1 MKLSI
6 EDRLGQICQK
16 INDDGFYVG
25 FHSQEDFVNRPS
37 DTKKNI
43 EEEVS
48 FKKYNTFLHSPFEAV
63 NPHLETTVL
72 YKVDA
77 KLFKAFPIHWDK
89 KAFERFFM
97 PSVLVEKLSG
107 IVIVS
112 HRLKMLSFLWACY
125 DPIDQDEEH
134 LALWFNLE
142 RATQW
147 ASLVKFLD
155 ESRECPI
162 FHPNNLHSSYYSA
175 FACRRGRGIA
185 PWEICLSI
193 EDHWKNEI
201 LYKKV
206 CTHLDVDQLNSSI
219 LSLKSMIDR
228 QEKKILEFNNMID
241 AQIQEFEQYKIDVY
255 KSKVDAE
262 LQNIE

>member
-25 FHSQEDFVNRPS
+25 FYSQEDFVNRPS
-37 DTKKNI
+37 ETKKNI

-63 NPHLETTVL
+63 NPRLETTVL

-134 LALWFNLE
+134 LALWFNLK

-147 ASLVKFLD
+147 ASLVNFLD

-162 FHPNNLHSSYYSA
+162 FHPNPLHSSYYSS

-193 EDHWKNEI
+193 EDHWKNE
-201 LYKKV
+201 LLHSKV
-206 CTHLDVDQLNSSI
+206 RMMRTIEQVNLDI
-219 LSLKSMIDR
+219 LSAKTIIAR
-228 QEKKILEFNNMID
+228 QEKEIQKCNNMI
-241 AQIQEFEQYKIDVY
+241 AAKIQDFEQYNIDIY
-255 KSKVDAE
+255 ESKVNAE
-262 LQNIE
+262 LQNVE

>member
-25 FHSQEDFVNRPS
+25 FYSQEDFVNRPS
-37 DTKKNI
+37 ETKKNI

-63 NPHLETTVL
+63 NPRLETTVL

-134 LALWFNLE
+134 LALWFNLK

-147 ASLVKFLD
+147 ANLVNFLD

-162 FHPNNLHSSYYSA
+162 FHPNPLHSSYYSA

-193 EDHWKNEI
+193 EDHWKNE
-201 LYKKV
+201 LLHSKV
-206 CTHLDVDQLNSSI
+206 CMMRTIEQVNLDI
-219 LSLKSMIDR
+219 LSAKTIIAR
-228 QEKKILEFNNMID
+228 QEKEIQKCNNMI
-241 AQIQEFEQYKIDVY
+241 AAKIQDFEQYKIDVY
-255 KSKVDAE
+255 KSKVDAD
-262 LQNIE
+262 LLNFK

>member
-25 FHSQEDFVNRPS
+25 FYSQEDFVNRPS
-37 DTKKNI
+37 ETKNNI

-48 FKKYNTFLHSPFEAV
+48 FKKYNTFLHSPFEAI

-89 KAFERFFM
+89 KAFERFFV

-175 FACRRGRGIA
+175 FACRRGSSIA

-206 CTHLDVDQLNSSI
+206 CTQLNIDQLNSGI
-219 LSLKSMIDR
+219 LSLKSIIDR
-228 QEKKILEFNNMID
+228 QEKKILEFNNRINT
-241 AQIQEFEQYKIDVY
+241 QIQEFEQYKIDIY
-255 KSKVDAE
+255 ESKVNAE

>member
-1 MKLSI
+1 MMTSI
-6 EDRLGQICQK
+6 EDRLSQICQQ
-16 INDDGFYVG
+16 INDSGFYVG
-25 FHSQEDFVNRPS
+25 FYLKEAFRARPNAVKKIIED
-37 DTKKNI
+37 
-43 EEEVS
+43 EVS
-48 FKKYNTFLHSPFEAV
+48 FKKYNNFLHSPFEAM

-77 KLFKAFPIHWDK
+77 RLFKAFPIHWDC

-97 PSVLVEKLSG
+97 PSGLAEKLSG

-134 LALWFNLE
+134 LALWFNIE

-147 ASLVKFLD
+147 AYLVKFLD
-155 ESRECPI
+155 ESRGSI
-162 FHPNNLHSSYYSA
+162 LFHPNPLHANYDYV
-175 FACRRGRGIA
+175 FACRRGCCVA
-185 PWEICLSI
+185 PWEICLNI
-193 EDHWKNEI
+193 EDHWKNEL
-201 LYKKV
+201 LYSKV
-206 CTHLDVDQLNSSI
+206 CTQYDIKQFNSSI
-219 LSLKSMIDR
+219 SSAQSIIAS

-241 AQIQEFEQYKIDVY
+241 ARIQDFEQYKIDMY

-262 LQNIE
+262 LLNV

>member
-6 EDRLGQICQK
+6 KDRLSQICQK

-25 FHSQEDFVNRPS
+25 FYSQEDFANRS
-37 DTKKNI
+37 SEAKKTI
-43 EEEVS
+43 EKEVS
-48 FKKYNTFLHSPFEAV
+48 FKKYNNFLHSPFEAV
-63 NPHLETTVL
+63 NPRLETTVL

-77 KLFKAFPIHWDK
+77 RLFKAFPIHWDK
-89 KAFERFFM
+89 KAFERFFA
-97 PSVLVEKLSG
+97 PSSLVEKLSG
-107 IVIVS
+107 IAIVS

-175 FACRRGRGIA
+175 FACRRGSSIA

-193 EDHWKNEI
+193 EDHWKNEL
-201 LYKKV
+201 LYSKV
-206 CTHLDVDQLNSSI
+206 RMTQTIKQVNLDI
-219 LSLKSMIDR
+219 LSAKTIIAR
-228 QEKKILEFNNMID
+228 QEKEIQKLNDVID
-241 AQIQEFEQYKIDVY
+241 AQIQDFEKYKIDIY
-255 KSKVDAE
+255 ISLK
-262 LQNIE
+262 